1 MMAELE
7 IKNLTKVFPRR
18 KQSLLARLK
27 GVSASSQTVAVNQL
41 SFCIEHGQ
49 FVVILGESGCGKT
62 TLLRMIAGLE
72 EPTSGGIYMD
82 GENITDVYPEDREM
96 AMVFQNYALYSHL
109 NVHDNLAFPLRTQHV
124 LPDEVEE
131 RVREVSSLLELDD
144 LLEKKPRELS
154 GGEQQRVSIGR
165 AIIRRPK
172 LFLMDEPF
180 SNLDAPLRAR
190 LREHVKRLHTQ
201 LGITFIYVTHDQWDA
216 LTMGTRVILMHQGM
230 MIEDASPQQI
240 YRKPANVT
248 VAQFIGQPPMN
259 LCRHAVLV
267 LREDTW
273 YLQAFGSSFPLGK
286 ASSLS
291 LRAQDHERKIIAGI
305 RPVHCTIQT
314 EGILATLRV
323 SERVN
328 AEEHLH
334 LMLQDDEIIAVT
346 EAGSSTYFRGQHLFV
361 HLDSQKF
368 HLFDL
373 HTGNRIEISG

>member
-7 IKNLTKVFPRR
+7 IKNLTKVFPQK

-27 GVSASSQTVAVNQL
+27 AVSASAQTVAVNQL
-41 SFCIEHGQ
+41 SFCVEHGE

-72 EPTSGGIYMD
+72 EPTSGEIYMD

-96 AMVFQNYALYSHL
+96 AMVFQNYSLYSHL
-109 NVHDNLAFPLRTQHV
+109 NVHDNLAFPLRTQHMM
-124 LPDEVEE
+124 PDEVEE

-190 LREHVKRLHTQ
+190 LREYVKRLHAQ

-216 LTMGTRVILMHQGM
+216 LTMGTRIIVMHQGM

-259 LCRHAVLV
+259 LCRHAVLM
-267 LREDTW
+267 LQEDTW

-286 ASSLS
+286 ASVLS
-291 LRAQDHERKIIAGI
+291 LTAQDHERKIIAGI
-305 RPVHCTIQT
+305 RPVHCTIQA
-314 EGILATLRV
+314 EGIPATLRV
-323 SERVN
+323 SERIN
-328 AEEHLH
+328 AEEHLY
-334 LMLQDDEIIAVT
+334 LALQEDEIIAVMK
-346 EAGSSTYFRGQHLFV
+346 AGNSTYYRGQQLFV
-361 HLDSQKF
+361 HLDVLKF

-373 HTGNRIEISG
+373 QTGNRIEIS